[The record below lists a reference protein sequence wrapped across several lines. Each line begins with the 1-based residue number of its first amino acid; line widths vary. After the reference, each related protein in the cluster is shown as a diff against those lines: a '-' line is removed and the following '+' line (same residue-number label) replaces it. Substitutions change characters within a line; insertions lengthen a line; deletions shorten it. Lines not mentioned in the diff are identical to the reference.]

1 MVVYAPH
8 ILFVKRK
15 EVIRD
20 EYNRTQEVEANWV
33 ELGPCRC
40 DDNATTSLRDDAGNV
55 YVPKYKIVASR
66 YDVKAGDVIKVLS
79 GGELRGE
86 GNVAQVI
93 KTNYLDYLTIY
104 V

>member
-1 MVVYAPH
+1 MVIYAPH
-8 ILFVKRK
+8 TLFVKRK

-20 EYNRTQEVEANWV
+20 EFNRTQEVEANWV

-40 DDNATTSLRDDAGNV
+40 DDNTTASLKDATGNV
-55 YVPKYKIVASR
+55 YVPKYKVVASR
-66 YDVKAGDVIKVLS
+66 CNVKAGDVIKVLS
-79 GGELRGE
+79 SGEVRGE
-86 GNVAQVI
+86 GKVAQVI